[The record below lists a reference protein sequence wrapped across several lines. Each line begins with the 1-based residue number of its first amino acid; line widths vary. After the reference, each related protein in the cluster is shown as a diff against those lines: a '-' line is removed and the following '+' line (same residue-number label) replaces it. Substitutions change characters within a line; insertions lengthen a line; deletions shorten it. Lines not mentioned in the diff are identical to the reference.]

1 MSTHDLA
8 VFKQQ
13 LALATDDELFE
24 IWSRE
29 YDARHD
35 DRVKLVI
42 KVMNKRGLSNCD
54 DPIIL

>member
-29 YDARHD
+29 VRFQP
-35 DRVKLVI
+35 
-42 KVMNKRGLSNCD
+42 RGT
-54 DPIIL
+54 

>member
-1 MSTHDLA
+1 MTKHADA

-13 LALATDDELFE
+13 LALATDGELFD
-24 IWSRE
+24 IWARE

-42 KVMNKRGLSNCD
+42 EVMNKRGLSNCD